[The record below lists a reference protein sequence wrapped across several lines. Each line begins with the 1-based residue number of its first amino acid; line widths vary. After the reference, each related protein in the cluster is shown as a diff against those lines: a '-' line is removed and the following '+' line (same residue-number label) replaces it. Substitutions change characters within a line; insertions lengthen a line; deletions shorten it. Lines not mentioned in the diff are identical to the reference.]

1 MAKIDNERMWA
12 SMLNYK
18 PTTEER
24 ERISRAL
31 MSDRSFPFGVVKN
44 ILIRGALR
52 EQGLMEKDG
61 EIVDYEPQFKAG
73 DWVVHG
79 KSTCCVSEV
88 LDKQLMVIVPSIFG
102 GVKTLYDAADVH
114 KWTLAD
120 AKNGDYLTCDDGTE
134 SKVIFISH
142 GCDDN
147 LYLAYAGYAT
157 DKGESMFF
165 TDETCCLA
173 KKKFIRPAKDD
184 EKLILDEQIAAHDLH
199 WNLDRMELVKVDHTV
214 KAAFPDSDYEQMRKE
229 VDDLRQTVEALQRQI
244 DHMASKDMPL
254 GGDTY
259 ERSKSSDD

>member
-1 MAKIDNERMWA
+1 MAKIDNEKMWA
-12 SMLNYK
+12 SMLNYE

-31 MSDRSFPFGVVKN
+31 RNGRSFPFGVMKN

-61 EIVDYEPQFKAG
+61 EIVDYAPQFKAG

-79 KSTCCVSEV
+79 SSVCCVSEV
-88 LDKQLMVIVPSIFG
+88 LDRQLVVIAPSIFG
-102 GVKTLYDAADVH
+102 GMKTLYDAADVH
-114 KWTLAD
+114 LWTLAD
-120 AKNGDYLTCDDGTE
+120 AKKGDYLTCDDGTE
-134 SKVIFISH
+134 SKIIFISH

-157 DKGESMFF
+157 DKDEAMFF

-173 KKKFIRPAKDD
+173 KKEFIRPAKDG
-184 EKLILDEQIAAHDLH
+184 EKLILDERIATNGLR
-199 WNLDRMELVKVDHTV
+199 WNRDRMELEKVDHTI
-214 KAAFPDSDYEQMRKE
+214 KAVFPNSDYDQMRKE

-254 GGDTY
+254 GGNTH
-259 ERSKSSDD
+259 ERSKSFDD

>member
-12 SMLNYK
+12 SMLNYE
-18 PTTEER
+18 PTTEEK
-24 ERISRAL
+24 ERIGKAL
-31 MSDRSFPFGVVKN
+31 RGDRNFPFGVVKN

-61 EIVDYEPQFKAG
+61 EIVDYAPQFKAG

-79 KSTCCVSEV
+79 SSVCCVSEV
-88 LDKQLMVIVPSIFG
+88 LGRQLVVIVPSIFG
-102 GVKTLYDAADVH
+102 GMKTVYDAADVH
-114 KWTLAD
+114 LWTLAD
-120 AKNGDYLTCDDGTE
+120 AKKGDYLTCDDGTE

-157 DKGESMFF
+157 DKGKSMFF

-173 KKKFIRPAKDD
+173 KKEYIRPAKGD

-199 WNLDRMELVKVDHTV
+199 WNRDRMELEKVDHTI
-214 KAAFPDSDYEQMRKE
+214 KAVFPDSDYEQMRKE
-229 VDDLRQTVEALQRQI
+229 VDDLHRTVGALQRQI
-244 DHMASKDMPL
+244 DHMDGKVVFKATPL
-254 GGDTY
+254 DK
-259 ERSKSSDD
+259 ED